1 MNEIFES
8 IIALGE
14 QMYDATCRVT
24 SVNRRLGGEVVSI
37 EVEAVTI
44 NDMPASLFSRETIQE
59 AEGQM
64 RHDWRV
70 LGDIQCRSMPDDED
84 EEEGDY
90 TFGDRID
97 AAYEAE
103 QDRKMRRAI

>member
-24 SVNRRLGGEVVSI
+24 SVNR
-37 EVEAVTI
+37 
-44 NDMPASLFSRETIQE
+44 
-59 AEGQM
+59 
-64 RHDWRV
+64 
-70 LGDIQCRSMPDDED
+70 
-84 EEEGDY
+84 
-90 TFGDRID
+90 FGDRID